1 MRAASPGAGLE
12 GRRPG
17 MVGGVNAR
25 APVLLLDVM
34 DTLVVDPF
42 RDLPA
47 LFGLPFDALL
57 AEKDPHAWPAFERG
71 ELDEAGFARR
81 FFRDR
86 RPVDGAAL
94 RAFMAARYRWIEGV
108 EALLARLAARGVEM
122 HALSN
127 YPCWY
132 EAVEDALGLS
142 RYVPWTFVSC
152 RTGVRKPDAA
162 AYLGAARALGRAPG
176 ECLFVDDRARSCE
189 GAEAVGMK
197 ALRFTSVEALA
208 AALEAHGLT

>member
-1 MRAASPGAGLE
+1 MT
-12 GRRPG
+12 
-17 MVGGVNAR
+17 
-25 APVLLLDVM
+25 VLLLDVM

-42 RDLPA
+42 RGLPA
-47 LFGLPFDALL
+47 LLGVSWEALL
-57 AEKDPHAWPAFERG
+57 AEKDPDAWPAFERG
-71 ELDEAGFARR
+71 ELDEAGYARR

-86 RPVDGAAL
+86 RPVDGAAV
-94 RAFMAARYRWIEGV
+94 RAYMAASYRWVDGA

-132 EAVEDALGLS
+132 ELVEAAVGLS

-152 RTGVRKPDAA
+152 RTGVRKPDPE

-176 ECLFVDDRARSCE
+176 ACLFVDDRPRNVAA
-189 GAEAVGMK
+189 AEAVGMP
-197 ALRFTSVEALA
+197 ALRFTSTADLA
-208 AALEAHGLT
+208 AALEARGVLSGR